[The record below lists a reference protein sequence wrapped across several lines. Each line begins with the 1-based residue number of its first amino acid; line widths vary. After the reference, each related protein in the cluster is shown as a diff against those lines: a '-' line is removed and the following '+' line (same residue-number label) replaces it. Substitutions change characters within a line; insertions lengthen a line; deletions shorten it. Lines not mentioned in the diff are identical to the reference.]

1 MNKLWMLLICIVFVA
16 CQKEVKKDYAL
27 FSGKVIGN
35 ADEVRIFG
43 NDFEYKIPIAE
54 DGTFSDTLKIDVE
67 GYYDY
72 NIGKEYSAIYLTKGA
87 DLNLTIDTSQFDE
100 SIAYTGV
107 GSGENNFLA
116 EKYLKIEEMTADM
129 KAFFSLEP
137 EAYKKKSKALKNEI
151 QNLLDSKRELNVDFV
166 QSETLSNTYT
176 HVGRLFDY
184 EGGHKYYTKKEEL
197 ELPEDFFV
205 EAKEIDFTDEN
216 KYQTLP
222 QYKNLVR
229 GYLQRSLSDL
239 EKKYDD
245 DTPKALQELVGG
257 MPADSKIK
265 EAFLQNMSFYMAYS
279 DKLDQLYAV
288 LKTTPNQEHQKEF
301 ERQYKIYKTL
311 VKGKPSPSFEY
322 ENFKGGSTALGDLK
336 GKYVYMDIWA
346 TWCGPCKKEIPFL
359 KKLEENYHN
368 KNIEFV
374 SISIDRKKD
383 YDAWKQMVEDKEL
396 GGIQLIADKDW
407 KSDFVMNY
415 GIKGIPRFIL
425 VDPEGKI
432 VSANAPRPSNP
443 KLIDLFDELEI

>member
-1 MNKLWMLLICIVFVA
+1 
-16 CQKEVKKDYAL
+16 
-27 FSGKVIGN
+27 
-35 ADEVRIFG
+35 
-43 NDFEYKIPIAE
+43 
-54 DGTFSDTLKIDVE
+54 
-67 GYYDY
+67 
-72 NIGKEYSAIYLTKGA
+72 
-87 DLNLTIDTSQFDE
+87 
-100 SIAYTGV
+100 
-107 GSGENNFLA
+107 
-116 EKYLKIEEMTADM
+116 
-129 KAFFSLEP
+129 
-137 EAYKKKSKALKNEI
+137 
-151 QNLLDSKRELNVDFV
+151 
-166 QSETLSNTYT
+166 
-176 HVGRLFDY
+176 
-184 EGGHKYYTKKEEL
+184 
-197 ELPEDFFV
+197 
-205 EAKEIDFTDEN
+205 
-216 KYQTLP
+216 
-222 QYKNLVR
+222 
-229 GYLQRSLSDL
+229 
-239 EKKYDD
+239 
-245 DTPKALQELVGG
+245 

-265 EAFLQNMSFYMAYS
+265 EAFLQNMSFFMAYS
-279 DKLDQLYAV
+279 DKLDELYAV
-288 LKTTPNQEHQKEF
+288 LKTTPNLEHQKEF
-301 ERQYKIYKTL
+301 ERQYNIYKTL